1 MATKSNPYPE
11 YIMCAWTSSL
21 TYFMLMMGRLTEW
34 LIKLLTIFVKVNNL
48 HFVLP
53 HRAEANLVPTVIY

>member
-1 MATKSNPYPE
+1 MYQELYNFSEFLDFHVNDGG
-11 YIMCAWTSSL
+11 ILQS
-21 TYFMLMMGRLTEW
+21 G

-53 HRAEANLVPTVIY
+53 HSEKANLVQIHLLAPFPIPQN